1 MLLTTLPPPQSFT
14 GPFVIIDKMCEA
26 LTNWTLPEDE
36 KEGTAVVAVGG
47 EPKANGVDKP
57 KENSISSAPPVA
69 TTTPLDSMSAIPE
82 EEDFT
87 PDYSKLPI
95 LDPNL
100 MSGTT
105 GSTVPPSSADRKRRA
120 GSIPSDRQGSQ
131 TPQHGRGRDSDDDDD
146 VAGPPIKDIYR
157 ARQMQKKAR

>member
-1 MLLTTLPPPQSFT
+1 MSFT
-14 GPFVIIDKMCEA
+14 GPFVMIDKMCEA

-36 KEGTAVVAVGG
+36 KDGIVAAASSLT
-47 EPKANGVDKP
+47 EH
-57 KENSISSAPPVA
+57 KENGIERPAEDAASSSSA
-69 TTTPLDSMSAIPE
+69 TPTAASKESMPAIA

-105 GSTVPPSSADRKRRA
+105 GSSAPPSSSSSHDRKRRA

-131 TPQHGRGRDSDDDDD
+131 TPGRARDSDDDDD
-146 VAGPPIKDIYR
+146 VSAPPIKDIYR
-157 ARQMQKKAR
+157 ARQMQKKTR

>member
-1 MLLTTLPPPQSFT
+1 MERLPLKIVAASSLT
-14 GPFVIIDKMCEA
+14 EH
-26 LTNWTLPEDE
+26 
-36 KEGTAVVAVGG
+36 
-47 EPKANGVDKP
+47 
-57 KENSISSAPPVA
+57 KENGIERPAEDAASSSSLA
-69 TTTPLDSMSAIPE
+69 TPTATSKESMPAIA

-105 GSTVPPSSADRKRRA
+105 GSSAPPSSSSSSHDRKRRA

-131 TPQHGRGRDSDDDDD
+131 TPGRARDSDDDDD
-146 VAGPPIKDIYR
+146 VSAPPIKDIYR
-157 ARQMQKKAR
+157 ARQMQKKTR